1 MIRERFWVGA
11 IVMVLAAIGL
21 SVPAVAQDTTIK
33 TKKQAEI
40 LIPRICRESV
50 QSMELNRAEALDTI
64 DTADPHIKILL
75 LSDYT
80 WKYYKDSTYARDHKI
95 FNEYWTHDY
104 PDPYHVSLEELPDEI
119 ALWIVDTLSEYK
131 CPHQND
137 VYSKFGYRHRR
148 RHQGVDLP

>member
-1 MIRERFWVGA
+1 
-11 IVMVLAAIGL
+11 MVLAAIGL

-40 LIPRICRESV
+40 LVPRISREAV
-50 QSMELNRAEALDTI
+50 QSMDLNRAEALDTI

-104 PDPYHVSLEELPDEI
+104 RTLTMSL
-119 ALWIVDTLSEYK
+119 WKSFRMR
-131 CPHQND
+131 
-137 VYSKFGYRHRR
+137 SRFG
-148 RHQGVDLP
+148 